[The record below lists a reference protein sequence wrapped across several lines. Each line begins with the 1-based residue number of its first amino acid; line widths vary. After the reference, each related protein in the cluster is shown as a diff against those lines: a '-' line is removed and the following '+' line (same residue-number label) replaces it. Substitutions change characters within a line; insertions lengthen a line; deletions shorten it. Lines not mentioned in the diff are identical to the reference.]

1 MASNSG
7 KPQGEYQQIDLM
19 KLNLAQLNQLK
30 NQLNQ
35 VWKDRLE
42 LKHLLTSVKSRFF
55 FMHIGISF
63 V

>member
-42 LKHLLTSVKSRFF
+42 TFILTSVKSRFF
-55 FMHIGISF
+55 FIHT
-63 V
+63 